1 MNKIIVYTF
10 DIYKLNWFFRKVFNG
25 KIPDVYFKYLSSFYV
40 AHENEDLSS
49 ATELICFLSN
59 KLHEIDTEKQSIFL
73 SLYTEFYNSDSYE
86 PSNELFLKNEL
97 GLLDIE
103 TKAFSNLNINDNIDD
118 VISYLLA
125 DHENC
130 SVIYFSLN
138 NKAKKYFYE
147 G

>member
-59 KLHEIDTEKQSIFL
+59 KLHPFI
-73 SLYTEFYNSDSYE
+73 
-86 PSNELFLKNEL
+86 
-97 GLLDIE
+97 LL
-103 TKAFSNLNINDNIDD
+103 
-118 VISYLLA
+118 LL
-125 DHENC
+125 
-130 SVIYFSLN
+130 
-138 NKAKKYFYE
+138 
-147 G
+147 

>member
-40 AHENEDLSS
+40 AYENEDLSS
-49 ATELICFLSN
+49 AAELICFLSN

-103 TKAFSNLNINDNIDD
+103 TKAFSNLNIDD
-118 VISYLLA
+118 VISDLLA

-138 NKAKKYFYE
+138 NKVKKYFYE
-147 G
+147 V